1 MVLTLLALQV
11 TTAAPAAAAS
21 ISISPATGPAGS
33 SASISGGAF
42 LPLLTVELC
51 WAADGCSN
59 LGAATADA
67 EGGFSAGI
75 TIPGDAAPGRYT
87 ISACQVGAGCAQTAF
102 NVIGNET
109 TTTTTTT
116 TTTVP
121 TTTTSSTLGSTTTLH
136 TTTTLRQPTSDGPPP
151 SSPTTTSPGPATSQA
166 TIPTF
171 PTTTPEPTTTVPG
184 NSSDGATGTTDGAAI
199 LTDGGQ
205 PPDQSSVPVTL
216 DLKALTDGTTLYS
229 IPESTEPIAE
239 SLGAPLGPG
248 SEIEAGSPDLGFP
261 DLGTDAGSPLD
272 RFNGWGIWLGWLV
285 LIIGSFPVVL
295 AVDNARRRKNG

>member
-33 SASISGGAF
+33 SASISGSAF

-59 LGAATADA
+59 LGAATTN
-67 EGGFSAGI
+67 EQGELSAGI
-75 TIPGDAAPGRYT
+75 TIPGGATPGRYT

-102 NVIGNET
+102 TVVGNDT

-121 TTTTSSTLGSTTTLH
+121 TTTTSTTLGSTTTLR
-136 TTTTLRQPTSDGPPP
+136 TTTTLRQPTSDAPPP

-166 TIPTF
+166 TIPNF

-184 NSSDGATGTTDGAAI
+184 SSSEGTTGTTDGAAI
-199 LTDGGQ
+199 LADGGQ

-239 SLGAPLGPG
+239 SLGAPVGPG

-272 RFNGWGIWLGWLV
+272 RFSGWGIWLGWLV

-295 AVDNARRRKNG
+295 AVDNARRRRTR

>member
-1 MVLTLLALQV
+1 MVLTLLLLQV
-11 TTAAPAAAAS
+11 ITASPAAAAS
-21 ISISPATGPAGS
+21 ISISPPTGQAGS
-33 SASISGGAF
+33 SASISGSAF
-42 LPLLTVELC
+42 LPVLTVELC
-51 WAADGCSN
+51 WAGDGCSN
-59 LGAATADA
+59 LGAATTDLQ
-67 EGGFSAGI
+67 GGFSAGI
-75 TIPGDAAPGRYT
+75 TIPGDATPGRYT

-102 NVIGNET
+102 NVVGDD
-109 TTTTTTT
+109 TTTT

-121 TTTTSSTLGSTTTLH
+121 TTTTSTTLGSTTTLRT

-166 TIPTF
+166 TIPNF
-171 PTTTPEPTTTVPG
+171 PTTTPEPTTTIPG
-184 NSSDGATGTTDGAAI
+184 SSSDGTTGTTDAAAI
-199 LTDGGQ
+199 LADGGQ

-239 SLGAPLGPG
+239 SLGAPVGPG

-272 RFNGWGIWLGWLV
+272 RFSGWGIWLGWLV

-295 AVDNARRRKNG
+295 AVDNARRRKTR